1 MSDDLVKRSDAMQVA
16 LWFSTSELK
25 YSRQFVKRRVME
37 IPTAEPK
44 QGEWIETSEGT
55 MCSNCH
61 KFPYDDGEYHI
72 ANWHSDFCPNC
83 GARMKTTDNKRD
95 YERAIEQMQHDILYE
110 PTYNPEDGSM

>member
-44 QGEWIETSEGT
+44 HGEWIDFKNGWKCNACEKWNSEK
-55 MCSNCH
+55 S
-61 KFPYDDGEYHI
+61 K
-72 ANWHSDFCPNC
+72 FCPNC
-83 GARMKTTDNKRD
+83 GARMKGTVDEISCR
-95 YERAIEQMQHDILYE
+95 
-110 PTYNPEDGSM
+110 